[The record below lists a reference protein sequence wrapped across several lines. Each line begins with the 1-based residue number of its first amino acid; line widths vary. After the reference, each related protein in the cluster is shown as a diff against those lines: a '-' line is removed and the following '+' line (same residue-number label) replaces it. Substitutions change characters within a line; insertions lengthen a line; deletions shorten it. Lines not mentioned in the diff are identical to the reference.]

1 MTLDDFILLP
11 DPQQVDILY
20 KQGVFIGKRR
30 HEEQIVVLYQLESF
44 YVEIFYRKY
53 RSFISEINYS
63 NLVGIIDLYPQQVNL
78 QYLLNV

>member
-30 HEEQIVVLYQLESF
+30 HEEQVVVLYQLESF

-63 NLVGIIDLYPQQVNL
+63 TLVGIIDLYPQQVNL